1 MILVRVY
8 VAFVKELNVK
18 SELHNEIGNKPSD
31 RTLKY
36 LVDNWSK
43 ILNCHLRQCLVKKNF
58 ITCTNVLFIHSGLFD
73 QNMVVTLKVN
83 IFHDFTT

>member
-43 ILNCHLRQCLVKKNF
+43 HLTAIFDSVWFKKKF
-58 ITCTNVLFIHSGLFD
+58 H
-73 QNMVVTLKVN
+73 NMYKCS
-83 IFHDFTT
+83 FHTFRTF

>member
-43 ILNCHLRQCLVKKNF
+43 IFNCHL
-58 ITCTNVLFIHSGLFD
+58 
-73 QNMVVTLKVN
+73 
-83 IFHDFTT
+83 

>member
-1 MILVRVY
+1 MKLNLSTVILVRVY
-8 VAFVKELNVK
+8 VAFVKELNVN

-43 ILNCHLRQCLVKKNF
+43 ILNCHRSTV
-58 ITCTNVLFIHSGLFD
+58 SG
-73 QNMVVTLKVN
+73 
-83 IFHDFTT
+83 